1 MKQRML
7 MLAAAWALLLAFMTL
22 AKPLFML
29 VEPAFTGADFA
40 SLGSVILHGV
50 PMDLSMSAYLLA
62 PVALLLIVSVWTK
75 RKWMES
81 TLKIY
86 FTFIGFVLAASFVTD
101 AILYPYWN
109 FRLDATPLFY
119 FFTSPSAA
127 LASIEWYWEVLAAL
141 AVIALAW
148 GIRYAM
154 SLTLRIWRR
163 INNCKHRVAATTA
176 LVCLTAA
183 LIIPIRGGVTVSTMA
198 PGRVFFSTD
207 MRLNHAA
214 LNPTFTLMYSLM
226 HSANPEKDFQYFD
239 AAEADR
245 MAARIAGNDAT
256 ACRDSIALAVEKPD
270 IYLIILESFSAH
282 LMASLGGENI
292 AVNLDSLA
300 QNGLLFSNFYAE
312 SFRTDRALATIL
324 GGYPALPTASPLKFA
339 NKFGNMPSLS
349 AQLASRGYDTEYYY
363 GCDINFTNLNAF
375 LVSTG
380 FKKIISDTDFPV
392 SERLSKWGVHDHV
405 LFSKVI
411 GETAAHP
418 TSRPTLR
425 VIQTSSSHEPFD
437 VPYHRYANKRANAF
451 AYADNCLGDFMRHL
465 SKSPQWDR
473 TLVVI
478 VPDHWGAYP
487 QGLTDPAA
495 RHHVPLVMTGG
506 ALTGIPAR
514 IDTPASQS
522 GIAPTLLSLLGY
534 DRSMFPFSRDM
545 LAADRAGQF
554 AWFCEPEWM
563 CLLLDGQQ
571 SPTQVMAGRQTSA
584 AATPSDKNST
594 DAVRAFTQSIYNDF
608 SRR

>member
-7 MLAAAWALLLAFMTL
+7 MFAAVWVLLLAFMTL

-29 VEPAFTGADFA
+29 VEPAYTRADFTA
-40 SLGSVILHGV
+40 LGSVIRHGLA
-50 PMDLSMSAYLLA
+50 MDLSMSAYLVA
-62 PVALLLIVSVWTK
+62 PVALLIAASVWVK
-75 RKWMES
+75 RRWMEKA
-81 TLKIY
+81 LNIY
-86 FTFIGFVLAASFVTD
+86 FIFVSFILAASFVTD

-127 LASIEWYWEVLAAL
+127 LASIEWYWELLAVLAVVAL
-141 AVIALAW
+141 TLCLW
-148 GIRYAM
+148 YTLR
-154 SLTLRIWRR
+154 LTLRIWRR
-163 INNCKHRVAATTA
+163 IDKCKHRLATTA
-176 LVCLTAA
+176 VLLCLTAS

-198 PGRVFFSTD
+198 PGRAFFSTD

-226 HSANPEKDFQYFD
+226 HSSSPEKDFQYFD
-239 AAEADR
+239 AAEADNI
-245 MAARIAGNDAT
+245 AARIAGNSAT
-256 ACRDSIALAVEKPD
+256 ACHDSIALAVENPD

-282 LMASLGGENI
+282 LMPSLGGENI

-300 QNGLLFSNFYAE
+300 RNGLLFTNFYAE

-349 AQLASRGYDTEYYY
+349 AQLASHGYDTEYYY
-363 GCDINFTNLNAF
+363 GGDINFTNLNAF
-375 LVSTG
+375 LVATG

-392 SERLSKWGVHDHV
+392 SERLSKWGVHDHL
-405 LFSKVI
+405 LFRKVI
-411 GETAAHP
+411 GETTAHP
-418 TSRPTLR
+418 THRPTLR

-437 VPYHRYANKRANAF
+437 VPYHRLADKRANAF
-451 AYADNCLGDFMRHL
+451 AYADSCLGDFMRHL
-465 SKSPQWDR
+465 GKSPQWDR

-487 QGLTDPAA
+487 QGITDPVA
-495 RHHVPLVMTGG
+495 RHHVPLVITGG
-506 ALTGIPAR
+506 ALTGVPTR
-514 IDTPASQS
+514 IGTPASQS

-545 LAADRAGQF
+545 LADDSSGQF

-563 CLLLDGQQ
+563 CMLSDGQQ
-571 SPTQVMAGRQTSA
+571 SPTQVMIGRQTSA
-584 AATPSDKNST
+584 EATPADKNRA
-594 DAVRAFTQSIYNDF
+594 DAVKAFTQSIYNDF